1 MPGNATL
8 AVSPTQGFWDEKQVA
23 ALKQLGLGNVSKGD
37 LAVLLHYSQKTGLD
51 PFARQIYMIERGGKA
66 QIQTSIDGFRIIA
79 QRSGE
84 YAGQTPTLWCGE
96 DGVWKEVWLS
106 KEFPSA
112 ARVGVYRNGFE
123 EALYAIAKWDSYAV
137 PSSPMWKKMPDLM
150 LGKCAE
156 ALALRKA
163 FPQDLSGIYTNDEMN
178 QAEEP
183 ANRFMVESPAVV
195 VEAPAIPQ
203 AKAKKDYKP
212 TDPDAIVL
220 AIVASNNEDEL
231 RDIWKN
237 FEPQLDEEVTV
248 NDQKVSLRSLIL
260 ERRKAFTEKVAS

>member
-1 MPGNATL
+1 MTQNATL

-84 YAGQTPTLWCGE
+84 YAGQTPTEWCGE

-112 ARVGVYRNGFE
+112 ARVGVYRKGFE

-183 ANRFMVESPAVV
+183 SNRFMVESPAIV

-203 AKAKKDYKP
+203 AKAKKDYNP
-212 TDPDAIVL
+212 TDLGVIIIEVMKAD
-220 AIVASNNEDEL
+220 NEDEL

-237 FEPQLDEEVTV
+237 YELQLDEEIGID
-248 NDQKVSLRSLIL
+248 DQKVSLRDFIL
-260 ERRKAFTEKVAS
+260 QRRKTLTEKVAS